1 MKFSF
6 IQRIGKN
13 EAITTGIFTRVYY
26 CRINKLIFLTT
37 EILGYFQFHLFLT
50 KMIFYS
56 CMIVNGIFTIL
67 TIKSLP
73 PLNNHIYCETL
84 LI

>member
-6 IQRIGKN
+6 ILCIGKN
-13 EAITTGIFTRVYY
+13 EIITTGTFTRVYY
-26 CRINKLIFLTT
+26 HRINKLIFLTT
-37 EILGYFQFHLFLT
+37 KILGYLQFHLFLT
-50 KMIFYS
+50 KMILYNH
-56 CMIVNGIFTIL
+56 MIVNGIFTIL